1 MGDGRRRLQAGSLP
15 RGRSCTLGMRAT
27 MRTIS
32 LDPWE
37 GGDQEE
43 RAVSRR
49 SFFAG
54 TVVTAASSCGADNAQ
69 SGEDNIHTRMVGAQ
83 DPTLIFVHG
92 FACALD
98 DWDAQVKALSS
109 RFRCVA
115 LDLPGHGHSAKP
127 ETGSIATMGSAV
139 KQVRERVGARATIL
153 VGHSMGCR
161 VIIEAFLKSESGAA
175 GLVFVDGS
183 IIGGDPETGVQ
194 RAKDSISRGGID
206 ALTQRL
212 FTDMFLEGSDPALRD
227 RLVAR
232 AKGVDPAL
240 REELFVDL
248 ARWDL
253 TKARDALKQ
262 ITVPA
267 LVLQSTY
274 IDSNLRRVA
283 LRAGMTT
290 PWMDAIASS
299 IAKSEAKIVPGS
311 GHFAMIEGAQT
322 VNEEIGRFAARLA

>member
-1 MGDGRRRLQAGSLP
+1 MA
-15 RGRSCTLGMRAT
+15 
-27 MRTIS
+27 
-32 LDPWE
+32 
-37 GGDQEE
+37 DQEK
-43 RAVSRR
+43 RADLSRR
-49 SFFAG
+49 SFIAG
-54 TVVTAASSCGADNAQ
+54 SVVTMATSGAPANAQ
-69 SGEDNIHTRMVGAQ
+69 SGKDNINTRVLGTQ

-92 FACALD
+92 YTCALD
-98 DWDAQVKALSS
+98 DWDAQVKALSP

-115 LDLPGHGHSAKP
+115 LDLPGHGVSAKP
-127 ETGSIATMGSAV
+127 EAVSIATMGDAV
-139 KQVRERVGARATIL
+139 KQVKERVGARASIL

-161 VIIEAFLKSESGAA
+161 VIIDAFLKSQSGVV

-183 IIGGDPETGVQ
+183 IIGGDPETGIQ
-194 RAKDSISRGGID
+194 RVKDSISRDGMD

-212 FTDMFLEGSDPALRD
+212 FTDMFIEGSDPALRD

-232 AKGVDPAL
+232 AKAVDPAF

-248 ARWDL
+248 VRWDL
-253 TKARDALKQ
+253 TKAREAIKQ

-274 IDSNLRRVA
+274 VDSNLKRVP

-299 IAKSEAKIVPGS
+299 VAKSEAKIVPNA
-311 GHFAMIEGAQT
+311 GHFAMIEGAQF
-322 VNEEIGRFAARLA
+322 VNEEIDKFAARLA

>member
-1 MGDGRRRLQAGSLP
+1 M
-15 RGRSCTLGMRAT
+15 
-27 MRTIS
+27 
-32 LDPWE
+32 
-37 GGDQEE
+37 
-43 RAVSRR
+43 
-49 SFFAG
+49 
-54 TVVTAASSCGADNAQ
+54 ASSGAPAYAQ
-69 SGEDNIHTRMVGAQ
+69 SGKDNINTRVLGTQ

-92 FACALD
+92 YACALD
-98 DWDAQVKALSS
+98 DWDAQVKALSP

-115 LDLPGHGHSAKP
+115 LDLPGHGVSAKP
-127 ETGSIATMGSAV
+127 ETVSIATMGGAV
-139 KQVRERVGARATIL
+139 EQVKERVGARASIL

-161 VIIEAFLKSESGAA
+161 VIIEAFLKPQSGVV

-194 RAKDSISRGGID
+194 RARDSISRGGMD

-212 FTDMFLEGSDPALRD
+212 FTDMFIEGSDPALRD

-232 AKGVDPAL
+232 AKAVDPAF

-248 ARWDL
+248 VRWDL
-253 TKARDALKQ
+253 TRAREALKQ

-274 IDSNLRRVA
+274 IDSNLKRVP
-283 LRAGMTT
+283 LRAGTTT

-299 IAKSEAKIVPGS
+299 VKNSEAKIVPDA
-311 GHFAMIEGAQT
+311 GHFAMIEGAQI
-322 VNEEIGRFAARLA
+322 VNEAIGEFAARLA